1 MKEYKFDPDKVYFTS
16 DLHIGHKNIIDYCNR
31 PFASVEE
38 MNETLI
44 NNWNKKIPDDGIV
57 FDLGDFAIGGS
68 KVWNDTLSRL
78 KGKHYLI
85 KGNHDEKNYRE
96 SYSKYFELVTQQMYI
111 QVEDVSIYLNHFPF
125 LCFGGSYR
133 EQHNVYA
140 LNGHTHIRKDIN
152 VSDSSEDIKRIINC
166 SFPSQYD
173 VGVDFN
179 DYYPISWHELKSKIK
194 FQIEQNINMKVWIN
208 T

>member
-1 MKEYKFDPDKVYFTS
+1 MYFTS
-16 DLHIGHKNIIDYCNR
+16 DMHCGHSKIIEYCNR
-31 PFASVEE
+31 PFASAEE

-68 KVWNDTLSRL
+68 KVWNNTLSRL

-133 EQHNVYA
+133 EQHNVWNLHGHVHLEPQA
-140 LNGHTHIRKDIN
+140 NGK
-152 VSDSSEDIKRIINC
+152 DIKRVLQY
-166 SFPSQYD
+166 SFPTQYD
-173 VGVDFN
+173 VGVDNNGYKPVSFLEVKEIIN
-179 DYYPISWHELKSKIK
+179 DRINK
-194 FQIEQNINMKVWIN
+194 FEQK
-208 T
+208 